1 MISACCASGDAG
13 SDGTPDAEL
22 DGTPDAKPDSEPDS
36 KMDSKLDSSLDWG
49 DSLVFLDVTLGS
61 WRLATGFDRL
71 VSGYKQ
77 NPIIQ

>member
-1 MISACCASGDAG
+1 
-13 SDGTPDAEL
+13 L
-22 DGTPDAKPDSEPDS
+22 DGTPDAKPDSEPDA
-36 KMDSKLDSSLDWG
+36 KPDSEPDAKPDSELASRLDSSLDWG